1 MCVLARRLSPKLQP
15 FLTPYP
21 TSIFHSSDQRFT
33 QAVTRL
39 LIQEAGAPMRGLVDK
54 LTAAVAVTGIDLVR
68 QQLLQVRQQAHLH
81 AQLEADAATAAAA
94 VAAAE
99 EDSEVADI
107 LSGAL
112 APGQL
117 VLALRGQRTLAPPLP
132 LGSPSATHETHRRY
146 ALSRPL
152 YIPI

>member
-1 MCVLARRLSPKLQP
+1 
-15 FLTPYP
+15 
-21 TSIFHSSDQRFT
+21 
-33 QAVTRL
+33 
-39 LIQEAGAPMRGLVDK
+39 MRGLVDK
-54 LTAAVAVTGIDLVR
+54 LTAAAVVTGIDLVR

-81 AQLEADAATAAAA
+81 AQLEADDAAAAAA

-99 EDSEVADI
+99 AEDTEVAYI

-132 LGSPSATHETHRRY
+132 LSSPSATHEIHRR
-146 ALSRPL
+146 
-152 YIPI
+152 

>member
-1 MCVLARRLSPKLQP
+1 
-15 FLTPYP
+15 
-21 TSIFHSSDQRFT
+21 
-33 QAVTRL
+33 
-39 LIQEAGAPMRGLVDK
+39 MRGLVDK

-94 VAAAE
+94 AAAE